1 MKTVDIKD
9 ILFTISTW
17 EVEASSAFNDGYI
30 RTHYLHNLEKI
41 QEALNRSKKP
51 KVVT

>member
-1 MKTVDIKD
+1 MKIVDIKD

-17 EVEASSAFNDGYI
+17 EGKDNLA
-30 RTHYLHNLEKI
+30 HLEKI